1 MGSSTAE
8 HHCFVNKAIIPED
21 GLSRR
26 HSGSMQDSFR
36 LWHQTEL
43 MTSFETNSFTSQ
55 EKRPLV
61 LVEPNPRVKLGVKK
75 LLRVSRGQDL
85 VESIGWLSLLWV
97 IFTFL
102 IDGGLTGLTDL
113 HAALSAVDRLSAL
126 VATDL
131 LLIQTLLIARV
142 PWLDRLY
149 GHDRATL
156 THKRLGK
163 PVLYLVIVH
172 FLAVTWSYAIADSK
186 NVVDEFLT
194 MLSSIPDLVTGT
206 IAFVLMII
214 VVITSIKIT
223 RSRLSYEAWYLV
235 HLLAYGAVMLAIPH
249 QINVGTDIAG
259 KPLAQL
265 FWITAYLFV
274 GLNILWFRLLSPI
287 VLSGLH
293 GLRVSGSVA
302 ESSDATSIYISGRKL
317 KSFQAKSGQFFI
329 LRLVTPGQWWRA
341 HPFSLSAAPTDSTL
355 RFTVGNRGDDTELM
369 QSIKAGT
376 RVILEGPYGVF
387 TEDRRT
393 QENVV
398 LIAAGIGAPP
408 IRALAESMAARP
420 GDVSILYRMR
430 NKNDAALAEELA
442 ELAKQRGFYFHILEG
457 SRKSPRSWLP
467 AGEDDHLPD
476 AERLVNLCPK
486 VAKSDVFICGPAAF
500 TQTVEKSLHLAGTP
514 ANQIHS
520 EEFAW

>member
-1 MGSSTAE
+1 M
-8 HHCFVNKAIIPED
+8 
-21 GLSRR
+21 
-26 HSGSMQDSFR
+26 
-36 LWHQTEL
+36 
-43 MTSFETNSFTSQ
+43 
-55 EKRPLV
+55 
-61 LVEPNPRVKLGVKK
+61 LVEPNPRVKLGKAKWLGV
-75 LLRVSRGQDL
+75 LRAQDL
-85 VESIGWLSLLWV
+85 VESLGWLSIMWV
-97 IFTFL
+97 VFTFL
-102 IDGGLTGLTDL
+102 IDGGLVGLTDL
-113 HAALSAVDRLSAL
+113 HSALSAIDRLSAL
-126 VATDL
+126 IATDL

-142 PWLDRLY
+142 PWLDKIY

-163 PVLYLVIVH
+163 PVLYLVILH
-172 FLAVTWSYAIADSK
+172 FVSVTWSYAIADSK

-194 MLSSIPDLVTGT
+194 MINSIPDLLTGT

-223 RSRLSYEAWYLV
+223 RSRLTYEAWYLV

-259 KPLAQL
+259 KPLAQM
-265 FWITAYLFV
+265 FWIGAYLFV

-293 GLRVSGSVA
+293 GLKVSDAVA
-302 ESSDATSIYISGRKL
+302 ESSDSTSIYISGRKL

-329 LRLVTPGQWWRA
+329 IRLVTPGQWWRA
-341 HPFSLSAAPTDSTL
+341 HPFSLSAAPTDNTL
-355 RFTVGNRGDDTELM
+355 RFTVGNRGDDTALM
-369 QSIKAGT
+369 QNIKPGT

-408 IRALAESMAARP
+408 IRALAESIAARP
-420 GDVSILYRMR
+420 GDVSIIYRIR
-430 NKNDAALAEELA
+430 NKNDAPLAEELQ
-442 ELAKQRGFYFHILEG
+442 EIAKRRGFYLHILEG
-457 SRKSPRSWLP
+457 SRKSPTSWLP
-467 AGEDDHLPD
+467 AGNDDHLD
-476 AERLVNLCPK
+476 DDERLISLCPK
-486 VAKSDVFICGPAAF
+486 VAKSDVYICGPAAF
-500 TQTVEKSLHLAGTP
+500 TKAVENSLDTAGTP
-514 ANQIHS
+514 MNQIHA

>member
-1 MGSSTAE
+1 M
-8 HHCFVNKAIIPED
+8 
-21 GLSRR
+21 
-26 HSGSMQDSFR
+26 
-36 LWHQTEL
+36 
-43 MTSFETNSFTSQ
+43 
-55 EKRPLV
+55 
-61 LVEPNPRVKLGVKK
+61 LVEPNPRVKLGKAKWLGV
-75 LLRVSRGQDL
+75 LRGQDL
-85 VESIGWLSLLWV
+85 VESIGWLSIVWV
-97 IFTFL
+97 VFTFL
-102 IDGGLTGLTDL
+102 IDGGLVGITDFQK
-113 HAALSAVDRLSAL
+113 ALGAVDRLSAL

-142 PWLDRLY
+142 PWLDKLY

-163 PVLYLVIVH
+163 PILYLVILH
-172 FLAVTWSYAIADSK
+172 FISVTWSYAIADSK

-194 MLSSIPDLVTGT
+194 MLNSIPDLVTGT

-259 KPLAQL
+259 KPLAQM
-265 FWITAYLFV
+265 FWISAYLFV

-287 VLSGLH
+287 VLSGFH
-293 GLRVSGSVA
+293 GLKVSDAVA

-329 LRLVTPGQWWRA
+329 IRLVTPGQWWRA
-341 HPFSLSAAPTDSTL
+341 HPFSLSAAPADNTL
-355 RFTVGNRGDDTELM
+355 RFTVGNRGDDTALM
-369 QSIKAGT
+369 QNTKAGT

-408 IRALAESMAARP
+408 IRALAESIAARP
-420 GDVSILYRMR
+420 GDVSIIYRIR
-430 NKNDAALAEELA
+430 NKNDAALAEELT
-442 ELAKQRGFYFHILEG
+442 EIAKHRGFYLHILEG
-457 SRKSPRSWLP
+457 SRKSPTSWLP
-467 AGEDDHLPD
+467 AGPDDHLVD
-476 AERLVNLCPK
+476 DERLIKLCPK
-486 VAKSDVFICGPAAF
+486 IAKSDVYICGPAAF
-500 TQTVEKSLHLAGTP
+500 TKAVEKSLHSAGTP
-514 ANQIHS
+514 VNQIHS

>member
-1 MGSSTAE
+1 M
-8 HHCFVNKAIIPED
+8 
-21 GLSRR
+21 
-26 HSGSMQDSFR
+26 
-36 LWHQTEL
+36 
-43 MTSFETNSFTSQ
+43 
-55 EKRPLV
+55 
-61 LVEPNPRVKLGVKK
+61 LVEPNPRVKLGKAKWLGV
-75 LLRVSRGQDL
+75 LRAQDL
-85 VESIGWLSLLWV
+85 VESLGWLSIMWV
-97 IFTFL
+97 VFTFL
-102 IDGGLTGLTDL
+102 IDGGLVGLTDL
-113 HAALSAVDRLSAL
+113 HSALSAIDRLSAL
-126 VATDL
+126 IATDL

-142 PWLDRLY
+142 PWLDKIY

-163 PVLYLVIVH
+163 PVLYLVILH
-172 FLAVTWSYAIADSK
+172 FVSVTWSYAIADSK

-194 MLSSIPDLVTGT
+194 MINSIPDLLTGT

-223 RSRLSYEAWYLV
+223 RSRLTYEAWYLV

-259 KPLAQL
+259 KPLAQM
-265 FWITAYLFV
+265 FWIGAYLFV

-293 GLRVSGSVA
+293 GLKVSDAVA
-302 ESSDATSIYISGRKL
+302 ESSDSTSIYISGRKL

-329 LRLVTPGQWWRA
+329 IRLVTPGQWWRA
-341 HPFSLSAAPTDSTL
+341 HPFSLSAAPTDNTL
-355 RFTVGNRGDDTELM
+355 RFTVGNRGDDTALM
-369 QSIKAGT
+369 QNIKAGT

-408 IRALAESMAARP
+408 IRALAESIAARP
-420 GDVSILYRMR
+420 GDVSIIYRIR

-442 ELAKQRGFYFHILEG
+442 EIAKHRGFYLHILEG
-457 SRKSPRSWLP
+457 SRKSPTSWLP
-467 AGEDDHLPD
+467 AGPDDHLVD
-476 AERLVNLCPK
+476 DERLIKLCPK
-486 VAKSDVFICGPAAF
+486 IAKSDVYICGPAAF
-500 TQTVEKSLHLAGTP
+500 TKAVEKSLHSAGTP
-514 ANQIHS
+514 VNQIHA

>member
-1 MGSSTAE
+1 M
-8 HHCFVNKAIIPED
+8 
-21 GLSRR
+21 
-26 HSGSMQDSFR
+26 
-36 LWHQTEL
+36 
-43 MTSFETNSFTSQ
+43 
-55 EKRPLV
+55 
-61 LVEPNPRVKLGVKK
+61 LVEPNPRVKLGKAKWLGV
-75 LLRVSRGQDL
+75 LRAQDL
-85 VESIGWLSLLWV
+85 VESLGWLSIMWV
-97 IFTFL
+97 VFTFL
-102 IDGGLTGLTDL
+102 IDGGLVGLTDL
-113 HAALSAVDRLSAL
+113 HAALSAIDRLSAL
-126 VATDL
+126 IATDL

-142 PWLDRLY
+142 PWLDKIY

-163 PVLYLVIVH
+163 PILYLVILH
-172 FLAVTWSYAIADSK
+172 FISVTWSYAIADSK

-194 MLSSIPDLVTGT
+194 MINSIPDLLTGT

-223 RSRLSYEAWYLV
+223 RSRLPYEAWYLV

-259 KPLAQL
+259 KPLAQM
-265 FWITAYLFV
+265 FWIGAYLFV

-293 GLRVSGSVA
+293 GLKVSDAVA
-302 ESSDATSIYISGRKL
+302 ESSDSTSIYISGRKL

-329 LRLVTPGQWWRA
+329 IRLVTPGQWWRA
-341 HPFSLSAAPTDSTL
+341 HPFSLSAAPTDNTL
-355 RFTVGNRGDDTELM
+355 RFTVGNRGDDTALM
-369 QSIKAGT
+369 QNIKPGT

-408 IRALAESMAARP
+408 IRALAESIAARP
-420 GDVSILYRMR
+420 GDVSIIYRIR
-430 NKNDAALAEELA
+430 NRNDAPLAEELQ
-442 ELAKQRGFYFHILEG
+442 EIAKHRGFYLHILEG
-457 SRKSPRSWLP
+457 SRKNPTSWLP
-467 AGEDDHLPD
+467 AGNDDHLD
-476 AERLVNLCPK
+476 DDERLISLCPK
-486 VAKSDVFICGPAAF
+486 IAKSDVYICGPAAF
-500 TQTVEKSLHLAGTP
+500 TKAVEKSLEIAGTP
-514 ANQIHS
+514 MNQIHA

>member
-1 MGSSTAE
+1 M
-8 HHCFVNKAIIPED
+8 
-21 GLSRR
+21 
-26 HSGSMQDSFR
+26 
-36 LWHQTEL
+36 
-43 MTSFETNSFTSQ
+43 
-55 EKRPLV
+55 
-61 LVEPNPRVKLGVKK
+61 LVEPNPRVKLGKAK
-75 LLRVSRGQDL
+75 WLGILRGQDL
-85 VESIGWLSLLWV
+85 VESIGWLSFVWV
-97 IFTFL
+97 VFTFL
-102 IDGGLTGLTDL
+102 IDGGLARITDFQT
-113 HAALSAVDRLSAL
+113 ALGAVDRLSAL
-126 VATDL
+126 IATDL

-142 PWLDRLY
+142 PWLDKLY

-163 PVLYLVIVH
+163 PILYLVILH
-172 FLAVTWSYAIADSK
+172 FISVTWSYAIADSK

-194 MLSSIPDLVTGT
+194 MLNSIPDLVTGT

-259 KPLAQL
+259 KPLAQM
-265 FWITAYLFV
+265 FWISAYLFV

-287 VLSGLH
+287 VLSGFH
-293 GLRVSGSVA
+293 GLKVSDAVA
-302 ESSDATSIYISGRKL
+302 ESSDATSIYVSGRKL

-329 LRLVTPGQWWRA
+329 IRLVTPGQWWRA
-341 HPFSLSAAPTDSTL
+341 HPFSLSAAPTDNTL
-355 RFTVGNRGDDTELM
+355 RFTVGNRGDDTALM
-369 QSIKAGT
+369 QNIKAGT

-408 IRALAESMAARP
+408 IRALAESIAARP
-420 GDVSILYRMR
+420 GDVSIIYRIR

-442 ELAKQRGFYFHILEG
+442 EIAKHRGFYLHILEG
-457 SRKSPRSWLP
+457 SRKSPTSWLP
-467 AGEDDHLPD
+467 AGPDDHLVD
-476 AERLVNLCPK
+476 DERLIKLCPK
-486 VAKSDVFICGPAAF
+486 IAKSDVYICGPAAF
-500 TQTVEKSLHLAGTP
+500 TKAVEKSLHSAGTP
-514 ANQIHS
+514 VNQIHA

>member
-1 MGSSTAE
+1 M
-8 HHCFVNKAIIPED
+8 
-21 GLSRR
+21 
-26 HSGSMQDSFR
+26 
-36 LWHQTEL
+36 
-43 MTSFETNSFTSQ
+43 
-55 EKRPLV
+55 
-61 LVEPNPRVKLGVKK
+61 LVEPNPRVKLGKAKWLGV
-75 LLRVSRGQDL
+75 LRGQDL
-85 VESIGWLSLLWV
+85 VESIGWLSIVWV
-97 IFTFL
+97 VFTFL
-102 IDGGLTGLTDL
+102 IDGGLVGITDFQK
-113 HAALSAVDRLSAL
+113 ALGAIDRLSAL

-142 PWLDRLY
+142 PWLDKLY

-163 PVLYLVIVH
+163 LILYLVILH
-172 FLAVTWSYAIADSK
+172 FISVTWSYAIADSK
-186 NVVDEFLT
+186 NVVDEFLA
-194 MLSSIPDLVTGT
+194 MLNSIPDLVTGT

-223 RSRLSYEAWYLV
+223 RSKLSYEAWYLV

-259 KPLAQL
+259 KPLAQI
-265 FWITAYLFV
+265 FWISAYLFV

-293 GLRVSGSVA
+293 GLKVSHAVA

-329 LRLVTPGQWWRA
+329 IRLVTPGQWWRA
-341 HPFSLSAAPTDSTL
+341 HPFSLSAAPTDNTL
-355 RFTVGNRGDDTELM
+355 RFTVGNRGDDTALM
-369 QSIKAGT
+369 QNIKAGT

-408 IRALAESMAARP
+408 IRALAESIAARP
-420 GDVSILYRMR
+420 GDVSILYRIR

-442 ELAKQRGFYFHILEG
+442 EIAKRRGFYLHILEG
-457 SRKSPRSWLP
+457 SRKSPTSWLP
-467 AGEDDHLPD
+467 AGPDDHLTD
-476 AERLVNLCPK
+476 DQRLISLCPK
-486 VAKSDVFICGPAAF
+486 VAKSDVYICGPAAF
-500 TQTVEKSLHLAGTP
+500 TKAVEKSLHSAGTP
-514 ANQIHS
+514 VNQIHA

>member
-1 MGSSTAE
+1 
-8 HHCFVNKAIIPED
+8 
-21 GLSRR
+21 
-26 HSGSMQDSFR
+26 
-36 LWHQTEL
+36 
-43 MTSFETNSFTSQ
+43 MTSFETNPT
-55 EKRPLV
+55 RRALA
-61 LVEPNPRVKLGVKK
+61 LVEPNPRVKLGKAKWLGV
-75 LLRVSRGQDL
+75 LRGQDL
-85 VESIGWLSLLWV
+85 VESLGWLSIMWV
-97 IFTFL
+97 VFTFL
-102 IDGGLTGLTDL
+102 IDGGLVGLTDL
-113 HAALSAVDRLSAL
+113 HAALSAIDRLSAL
-126 VATDL
+126 IATDL

-142 PWLDRLY
+142 PWLDKLY

-163 PVLYLVIVH
+163 PILYLVILH
-172 FLAVTWSYAIADSK
+172 FVSVTWSYAIADSK

-194 MLSSIPDLVTGT
+194 MINTIPDLLTGT

-223 RSRLSYEAWYLV
+223 RSRVSYEAWYLV

-259 KPLAQL
+259 KPLAQF
-265 FWITAYLFV
+265 FWIGAYLFV

-293 GLRVSGSVA
+293 GLKVSEAIA
-302 ESSDATSIYISGRKL
+302 ESSDSTSIYISGRKL

-329 LRLVTPGQWWRA
+329 IRLVTPGQWWRA
-341 HPFSLSAAPTDSTL
+341 HPFSLSAAPTDNTL
-355 RFTVGNRGDDTELM
+355 RFTVGNRGDDTALM
-369 QSIKAGT
+369 QNITTGT

-408 IRALAESMAARP
+408 IRALAESIAARP
-420 GDVSILYRMR
+420 GDVSIIYRIR
-430 NKNDAALAEELA
+430 NRNDAPLAEELQ
-442 ELAKQRGFYFHILEG
+442 EIAKRRGFYLHILEG
-457 SRKSPRSWLP
+457 SRKSPTSWLP
-467 AGEDDHLPD
+467 AGNDDHLD
-476 AERLVNLCPK
+476 DDERLISLCPK
-486 VAKSDVFICGPAAF
+486 IAKSDVYICGPAAF
-500 TQTVEKSLHLAGTP
+500 TKAVEKSLGIAGTP
-514 ANQIHS
+514 MNQIHA

>member
-1 MGSSTAE
+1 
-8 HHCFVNKAIIPED
+8 
-21 GLSRR
+21 
-26 HSGSMQDSFR
+26 
-36 LWHQTEL
+36 
-43 MTSFETNSFTSQ
+43 
-55 EKRPLV
+55 V
-61 LVEPNPRVKLGVKK
+61 LVEPNPRVKLGKAKWLGV
-75 LLRVSRGQDL
+75 LRGQDL
-85 VESIGWLSLLWV
+85 VESIGWLSILWV
-97 IFTFL
+97 VFTFL
-102 IDGGLTGLTDL
+102 IYGGLNGLTDL
-113 HAALSAVDRLSAL
+113 AAVLGAIDRLSAL

-142 PWLDRLY
+142 PWVDKLY

-163 PVLYLVIVH
+163 PILYLVIVH
-172 FLAVTWSYAIADSK
+172 FISVVWSYAIADSK
-186 NVVDEFLT
+186 TVVDELLT
-194 MLSSIPDLVTGT
+194 MLNSIPDLVTGT

-214 VVITSIKIT
+214 VVVTSIKIT
-223 RSRLSYEAWYLV
+223 RSRISYEAWYLV

-265 FWITAYLFV
+265 FWISAYLFV

-293 GLRVSGSVA
+293 GLKVSDAVA

-329 LRLVTPGQWWRA
+329 IRLVTPGQWWRA
-341 HPFSLSAAPTDSTL
+341 HPFSLSAAPTDNTL
-355 RFTVGNRGDDTELM
+355 RFTVGNRGDDTALM
-369 QSIKAGT
+369 QTIKPGT

-408 IRALAESMAARP
+408 IRALAESIAARP
-420 GDVSILYRMR
+420 GDVSIIYRIR
-430 NKNDAALAEELA
+430 NKNDAALAEELT
-442 ELAKQRGFYFHILEG
+442 EIAKHRGFYLHILDG
-457 SRKSPRSWLP
+457 SRKSPTSWLP
-467 AGEDDHLPD
+467 AGSDDHLPD
-476 AERLVNLCPK
+476 DGRLVKLCPK
-486 VAKSDVFICGPAAF
+486 VAKSDVYICGPAAF
-500 TQTVEKSLHLAGTP
+500 TKAVEKSLHSAGTP
-514 ANQIHS
+514 VNQIHA

>member
-1 MGSSTAE
+1 
-8 HHCFVNKAIIPED
+8 
-21 GLSRR
+21 
-26 HSGSMQDSFR
+26 
-36 LWHQTEL
+36 
-43 MTSFETNSFTSQ
+43 MTSVETTQN
-55 EKRPLV
+55 KRPLV
-61 LVEPNPRVKLGVKK
+61 LVEPNPRVKLGKAK
-75 LLRVSRGQDL
+75 WLGILRGQDL
-85 VESIGWLSLLWV
+85 VESIGWLSIVWV
-97 IFTFL
+97 VFTFL
-102 IDGGLTGLTDL
+102 IDGGLVGISDFQK
-113 HAALSAVDRLSAL
+113 ALGAVDRLSAL

-142 PWLDRLY
+142 PWLDKLY

-163 PVLYLVIVH
+163 PILYLVIAH
-172 FLAVTWSYAIADSK
+172 FISVTWSYAIADSK
-186 NVVDEFLT
+186 NVVDELLT
-194 MLSSIPDLVTGT
+194 MLNTIPDLVTGT

-223 RSRLSYEAWYLV
+223 RSKLSYEAWYLV

-259 KPLAQL
+259 KPLAQM
-265 FWITAYLFV
+265 FWISAYLFV

-293 GLRVSGSVA
+293 RLKVSNAVA

-317 KSFQAKSGQFFI
+317 KNFQAKSGQFFI
-329 LRLVTPGQWWRA
+329 IRLVTPGQWWRA
-341 HPFSLSAAPTDSTL
+341 HPFSLSAAPTDNTL
-355 RFTVGNRGDDTELM
+355 RFTVGNRGDDTALM
-369 QSIKAGT
+369 QNIKAGT

-408 IRALAESMAARP
+408 IRALAESIAARP
-420 GDVSILYRMR
+420 GDVSIIYRIR

-442 ELAKQRGFYFHILEG
+442 EIAKHRGFYLHILEG
-457 SRKSPRSWLP
+457 SRKSPTSWLP
-467 AGEDDHLPD
+467 AGPDDHLTD
-476 AERLVNLCPK
+476 DQRLISLCPN
-486 VAKSDVFICGPAAF
+486 VAKSDVYICGPAAF
-500 TQTVEKSLHLAGTP
+500 TKAVEKSLHSAGTP
-514 ANQIHS
+514 VNQIHS